1 MLFGNPMDK
10 IEKLAAKGKSDKL
23 ASFIKNKDKNVS
35 LAAIR
40 ALGSCDDETSF
51 NTLTGLIIAD
61 DPDVRIAALEGLGK
75 MGKSASFTHI
85 SNYVNRESDPRV
97 KKAMQ
102 EALTAISAKTKHG
115 A

>member
-1 MLFGNPMDK
+1 MFFGNPMDK
-10 IEKLAAKGKSDKL
+10 IEKLAQKGKSDKL
-23 ASFIKNKDKNVS
+23 AKYVGSKDKNVS

-51 NTLTGLIIAD
+51 NTLTGLIIAE

-75 MGKSASFTHI
+75 IGKSASFTHI

-102 EALTAISAKTKHG
+102 DALSAISAKTKHG